1 MHNIP
6 PDVAIKIVRRDRP
19 GSVQTSAQAK
29 FVRRFHEYINAS
41 RVVFAL
47 PRIHDP
53 FSLSETIEHQNRV
66 AHGESS
72 MGVRLALPRILDF
85 LCSEV
90 EAAADSNPLEV
101 INSFIYHVPLHHLRN
116 KPHSEVHFI
125 RESHL
130 KTIFE
135 AGKTSNSVNSTMNSS
150 NSASSFGRSATSLV
164 ITTAPPPVP
173 SVLMNSEIHQI
184 SQDDVFPVKV
194 ALNAGEWNWAA
205 AIGLCQ
211 DTAAYVPALLLDWL
225 EHLREPIL
233 DKELPMKS
241 SPAAGSPQ
249 ASNGNGDTNCRALNH
264 LPVCV
269 VRSLERVINCVRLLE
284 KKAFLTDDS
293 VASPSNGALLFDA
306 LCVRLAMA
314 LFHLHDDSSNEALLV
329 ASAEFVLTLM
339 KDWRAPKRLELN
351 MESIQKIGSG
361 PSFRRLPLGVS
372 TKPLDSGAQSPSIPS
387 SPLPI
392 SSAAPATSSPKPRL
406 SSESANSVPP
416 SIATPSPP
424 SISSP
429 VPPSPKPAKAASES
443 ISLVPVI
450 HPRVASGDQ
459 QHSKSSDIP
468 ASNPK
473 TSVPVEPL
481 PQQHQSHHTLVPLE
495 PSASPVKSDC
505 VMPPQLHS
513 SLGSSSMT
521 PQLHVSAS
529 TGGIDSKKESEFAC
543 PSGVT
548 TEQPR
553 TGSAQGEKHSEVL
566 SPTAHASSICSLPS
580 VKGGD
585 RYKHRAI

>member
-41 RVVFAL
+41 RIVFAL

-101 INSFIYHVPLHHLRN
+101 TNSFIYHVPLHHLRD

-135 AGKTSNSVNSTMNSS
+135 AGKTSNNAKSTMNNS

-164 ITTAPPPVP
+164 TATAPPPVP
-173 SVLMNSEIHQI
+173 SVLLNSEIHQI

-194 ALNAGEWNWAA
+194 ALNAGEWNWPA

-241 SPAAGSPQ
+241 SPVAGSPP
-249 ASNGNGDTNCRALNH
+249 ASSGNGETNCKALNH

-284 KKAFLTDDS
+284 KKAFLTDDC
-293 VASPSNGALLFDA
+293 VASPSNGTLLFDA

-314 LFHLHDDSSNEALLV
+314 LFHLHNDSSNDALLA
-329 ASAEFVLTLM
+329 ASAEFVSTLM

-361 PSFRRLPLGVS
+361 PSFRRLPLALS
-372 TKPLDSGAQSPSIPS
+372 TKQLDSGAQSPSIPS
-387 SPLPI
+387 SSLPI
-392 SSAAPATSSPKPRL
+392 SSAAQATSSPKPRL
-406 SSESANSVPP
+406 SSESISPAPP

-424 SISSP
+424 PMSSA
-429 VPPSPKPAKAASES
+429 VPPSPKPPKTVSES
-443 ISLVPVI
+443 ISLVPVLP
-450 HPRVASGDQ
+450 PRVASGDQ
-459 QHSKSSDIP
+459 QHNKSSDIP
-468 ASNPK
+468 ATPK
-473 TSVPVEPL
+473 AGVPVEPL
-481 PQQHQSHHTLVPLE
+481 PQQHQSQHILLPLE
-495 PSASPVKSDC
+495 PSVSPAKSDC

-513 SLGSSSMT
+513 SMGSSMS

-553 TGSAQGEKHSEVL
+553 IGSAQVEKHSEHS
-566 SPTAHASSICSLPS
+566 SPIAHASSICSLPS
-580 VKGGD
+580 VKGGE
-585 RYKHRAI
+585 RYKHRSI